1 MTHTGAAHTTSQL
14 PDMCST
20 LCNTSSG
27 NKTIVGCEPNIT
39 LLGPHVSLSSVR
51 LCVQREVFGDTFD
64 LSTADATDL
73 PPETLVPGMA
83 PENIGCVLSTLNMH

>member
-1 MTHTGAAHTTSQL
+1 M
-14 PDMCST
+14 
-20 LCNTSSG
+20 
-27 NKTIVGCEPNIT
+27 
-39 LLGPHVSLSSVR
+39 PHLAVR

-83 PENIGCVLSTLNMH
+83 PQNINYELSMLNCVCSD

>member
-1 MTHTGAAHTTSQL
+1 MSHLA
-14 PDMCST
+14 
-20 LCNTSSG
+20 
-27 NKTIVGCEPNIT
+27 
-39 LLGPHVSLSSVR
+39 VR

-83 PENIGCVLSTLNMH
+83 PQKINFVLSMLNSICID